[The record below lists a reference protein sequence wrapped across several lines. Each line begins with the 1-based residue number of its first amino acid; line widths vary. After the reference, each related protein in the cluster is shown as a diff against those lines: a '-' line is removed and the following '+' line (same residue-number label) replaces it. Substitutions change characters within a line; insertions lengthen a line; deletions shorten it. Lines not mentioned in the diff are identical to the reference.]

1 MACNFTLGRAEP
13 TQRCRG
19 RRRGETERS
28 AELVEGSGSEYAGQV
43 SSMPTLAFELW
54 APPPQLTCPQRS
66 RKTFKSYARTANTL
80 APLFTAFGSDGRF
93 GPDGGDVQEPTRRLV
108 LIMRGRVPWS
118 GTISGET
125 GAKFTKLQAGANHRL
140 RASRVPDRP
149 RGSGA
154 GSAGQVRSM
163 STLTRAFFVPRP
175 KTYHMRRCGRSLH
188 DFLA

>member
-13 TQRCRG
+13 TQGCRG

-28 AELVEGSGSEYAGQV
+28 AELVEGSGSEDAGQV
-43 SSMPTLAFELW
+43 SSMPKLTHAFS
-54 APPPQLTCPQRS
+54 APLPQPTYPRPS
-66 RKTFKSYARTANTL
+66 REKSIGCARTANTL

-125 GAKFTKLQAGANHRL
+125 GEKFTKLQACANHCL